1 MTLISEINPS
11 TSLNV
16 RTLTKLITESN
27 NQKLF
32 FTNASVKA
40 KGKVG
45 RAIFCPSLAIKLLY
59 RLPNKL
65 SIYFAESFAI
75 LRAINLIINYNI
87 EDTTIVSDCLQVLQD
102 IKNLNLDRSPH
113 PSIIS
118 DIFNLLQSSL
128 QLNIKL
134 KWMSAHTHS
143 SAIIMTDLF
152 AKEATKTHDI
162 TPINF
167 SCDEAPLL
175 VETWIWKKW
184 AFNWTNN
191 TKNCAYQT
199 IFNTPIKYTHCHESR
214 TKDTIVSRIRLQ
226 QTKLNGGLHKIGLHA
241 DGLCS
246 TCKILENGYHLIME
260 CTNTKELKKR
270 IQDKLPN
277 EDHFKYEF
285 ILNSPSIMDIV
296 ANYVIEQKINI

>member
-1 MTLISEINPS
+1 MKYIN
-11 TSLNV
+11 
-16 RTLTKLITESN
+16 RW
-27 NQKLF
+27 LF
-32 FTNASVKA
+32 LPLSGFFFRGFFHLVKTWLFIPWLLFPWLLFPAS
-40 KGKVG
+40 
-45 RAIFCPSLAIKLLY
+45 
-59 RLPNKL
+59 
-65 SIYFAESFAI
+65 
-75 LRAINLIINYNI
+75 
-87 EDTTIVSDCLQVLQD
+87 
-102 IKNLNLDRSPH
+102 
-113 PSIIS
+113 
-118 DIFNLLQSSL
+118 
-128 QLNIKL
+128 
-134 KWMSAHTHS
+134 
-143 SAIIMTDLF
+143 
-152 AKEATKTHDI
+152 KTHDI

-260 CTNTKELKKR
+260 CVNTNELKKHIR
-270 IQDKLPN
+270 DKLPS

-296 ANYVIEQKINI
+296 ANFVIEQKINI